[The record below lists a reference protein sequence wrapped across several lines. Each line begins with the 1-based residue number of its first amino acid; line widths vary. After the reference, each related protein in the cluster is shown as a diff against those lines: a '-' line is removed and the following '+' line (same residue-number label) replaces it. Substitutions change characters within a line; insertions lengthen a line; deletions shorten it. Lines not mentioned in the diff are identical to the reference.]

1 MSEFDVP
8 QINLEHT
15 PLVSR
20 IAPSYQR
27 ITPDHFAVAMIK
39 KRSGA
44 LSFEVHLGQ
53 DVVLPVDGQSP
64 EKYERA
70 LLALAC
76 LQMSVDDAQRLAD
89 ALNRSLA
96 TVPQAN
102 AA

>member
-1 MSEFDVP
+1 MSDIP
-8 QINLEHT
+8 QINLEQT
-15 PLVSR
+15 PLISR

-27 ITPDHFAVAMIK
+27 ITPDHFSVAMIK

-44 LSFEVHLGQ
+44 LSFEVHLSQ
-53 DVVLPVDGQSP
+53 DVILPEQGSSP
-64 EKYERA
+64 ERFERA
-70 LLALAC
+70 LLALSC

-96 TVPQAN
+96 TLPQSN